1 MDKEI
6 ENLIEEA
13 RDETNLGGPEKI
25 YTYLQK
31 YHKDAQISRADIKE
45 YVAKQE
51 DEQILKKQNIKKAGL
66 GHIVASYILE
76 IVQMDLFD
84 LSKYDSSND
93 GYKYIMAFV
102 DVFTRFAV
110 CVPMKT
116 KSIDDTTNALNTFI
130 SSLGVPIILMS
141 DNDSAFTGEKFQ
153 SLLDEN
159 NIIFEPNVVGDHFAL
174 GIIDNFARRIKEY
187 FTKKNLKVKTDKYR
201 WVNFLLPFIVK
212 YNESPHMA
220 LDGLSPIESAYP
232 ENYAKI
238 YGINAV
244 KGLKNKTVS
253 DLEIGDKVRIKVAG
267 KFSKSSEP
275 QYSDEVYT
283 VESVKGS
290 TIHLSNGEVKKRNNL
305 LKVPKETQSSSK
317 NVVTKALEKAKDK
330 RRFNRE
336 GLN

>member
-1 MDKEI
+1 
-6 ENLIEEA
+6 
-13 RDETNLGGPEKI
+13 
-25 YTYLQK
+25 
-31 YHKDAQISRADIKE
+31 
-45 YVAKQE
+45 
-51 DEQILKKQNIKKAGL
+51 
-66 GHIVASYILE
+66 
-76 IVQMDLFD
+76 
-84 LSKYDSSND
+84 
-93 GYKYIMAFV
+93 
-102 DVFTRFAV
+102 
-110 CVPMKT
+110 
-116 KSIDDTTNALNTFI
+116 
-130 SSLGVPIILMS
+130 MS

-220 LDGLSPIESAYP
+220 LDGLSPIESTYP

-238 YGINAV
+238 YGLNAV